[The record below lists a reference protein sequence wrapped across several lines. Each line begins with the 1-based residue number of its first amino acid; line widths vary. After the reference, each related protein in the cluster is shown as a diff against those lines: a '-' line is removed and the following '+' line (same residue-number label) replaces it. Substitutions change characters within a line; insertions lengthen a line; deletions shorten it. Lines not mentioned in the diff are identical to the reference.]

1 MDFVEL
7 LSGTV
12 LQGLIYALV
21 SFGVYITYSILDFP
35 DLGVDG
41 TFPLGAA
48 VTAVLLTQ
56 GVNAWATLPIALVV
70 GALAGLITGFVHVRL
85 RVRNLL
91 AGIITMTALYSVN
104 LLLAGSNLT
113 VDRAT
118 DTIFT
123 SSLAT
128 GLLGDMTLTG
138 RKLVVSLVLVIVV
151 KLVLDAYFKTKSGLL
166 LRAVGDN
173 ATLVTTLA
181 RDRGN
186 MKILGLMLSNALVA
200 LGGCIVCHE
209 TRSYSATMG
218 TGQLVY
224 GLAAVIIGVSAF
236 RWYENSGAAR
246 HLRDVKGLRF
256 FATPRGTTAVI
267 VGSILYKLCIQLAM
281 LLVPSSMMKFI
292 TAALFCWCWWPPA
305 GKERRSS
312 MLEVRDIT
320 KIYNQGSL
328 TEQCLFDHF
337 SLTVEEGQFVAVV
350 GSNGSGKTSLL
361 NIICGSIPIEG
372 GDVLI
377 GGKSIAGLKDYQR
390 YASMGRVYQDPAAG
404 TCPNLTVLENLSL
417 ADNKGKPFGLTR
429 AVDKR
434 RVEAYREQ
442 LASLGLGLEDKLQVR
457 MGALS
462 GGQRQAIALLMAT
475 MTPLKFLILDEHTAA
490 LDPKTAEIIM
500 ALTDKVVRQKQLTA
514 IMVTHNLRYAVEY
527 GDRILMMDRG
537 HVVLDRAGEEKKNTS
552 IDDILSIFNR
562 ISMECGN

>member
-1 MDFVEL
+1 
-7 LSGTV
+7 
-12 LQGLIYALV
+12 
-21 SFGVYITYSILDFP
+21 
-35 DLGVDG
+35 
-41 TFPLGAA
+41 
-48 VTAVLLTQ
+48 
-56 GVNAWATLPIALVV
+56 
-70 GALAGLITGFVHVRL
+70 
-85 RVRNLL
+85 
-91 AGIITMTALYSVN
+91 
-104 LLLAGSNLT
+104 
-113 VDRAT
+113 
-118 DTIFT
+118 
-123 SSLAT
+123 
-128 GLLGDMTLTG
+128 
-138 RKLVVSLVLVIVV
+138 
-151 KLVLDAYFKTKSGLL
+151 
-166 LRAVGDN
+166 
-173 ATLVTTLA
+173 
-181 RDRGN
+181 
-186 MKILGLMLSNALVA
+186 
-200 LGGCIVCHE
+200 
-209 TRSYSATMG
+209 
-218 TGQLVY
+218 
-224 GLAAVIIGVSAF
+224 
-236 RWYENSGAAR
+236 
-246 HLRDVKGLRF
+246 
-256 FATPRGTTAVI
+256 
-267 VGSILYKLCIQLAM
+267 
-281 LLVPSSMMKFI
+281 
-292 TAALFCWCWWPPA
+292 
-305 GKERRSS
+305 

-500 ALTDKVVRQKQLTA
+500 ALTDKEVRQKQLTA

-552 IDDILSIFNR
+552 IDDILSIFNH